1 MNITD
6 YINRVKDIELTC
18 AIPVLPKL
26 NLLSE
31 KMIADFLGVERK
43 VIRSIYGA
51 HMAKLEELGARR
63 VDLYEFTACGYNCES
78 CKSGW
83 FLSLDGYSLNVSRS
97 FRYAFLYSKECV
109 VYIDDILC
117 KRQKLHRE
125 LDAVEKV
132 VQPCNEDVDKKPA
145 NPSMTTAEIGDIIS
159 TEVTNDLCIFTNDT
173 FGSIRTIMRDND
185 PWFVA
190 ADVCRALEIN
200 NNRMAVERLDDDEKA
215 DVSLTDTS
223 SNGVKQ
229 KREMTIINEPGLYS
243 LVLGS
248 RKPEAKAFKRWITHD
263 VIPSIRKNGAYIMGQ
278 ETLSETELIARAL
291 IACNKIVEDQ
301 KIQIAELQC
310 KNDILL
316 ANAQA
321 WEYPSIVN
329 AFMRKYACAC
339 CAGNFESAWSELY
352 RNLQYKHHINL
363 KIRKAKPNTS
373 YMKRALPDELP
384 IIAQT
389 ALAMCETAGLD
400 VVAIINEVNVAHLT
414 A

>member
-1 MNITD
+1 MNIVD
-6 YINRVKDIELTC
+6 YINRVKDIELAC

-26 NLLSE
+26 NLISE
-31 KMIADFLGVERK
+31 KMLADFLCVERK
-43 VIRSIYGA
+43 VVRNIYNA
-51 HMAKLEELGARR
+51 HKAKLEELGARR
-63 VDLYEFTACGYNCES
+63 VEVKEFIALGYNCES

-83 FLSLDGYSLNVSRS
+83 VLSFDDYSLNVVRS
-97 FRYAFLYSKECV
+97 FGYTFLYSKECV

-117 KRQKLHRE
+117 KRQKLHRN
-125 LDAVEKV
+125 LNAAAQV
-132 VQPCNEDVDKKPA
+132 VQPNNEVVDDMPA
-145 NPSMTTAEIGDIIS
+145 EAGVPAVEMGDITS
-159 TEVTNDLCIFTNDT
+159 PEAGNDLFTFTSDA
-173 FGSIRTIMRDND
+173 FGSIRTIMRDGD

-190 ADVCRALEIN
+190 ADVCRALELDQVTN
-200 NNRMAVERLDDDEKA
+200 ALRKLDDDEKA
-215 DVSLTDTS
+215 LISIKGISRGNENT
-223 SNGVKQ
+223 N
-229 KREMTIINEPGLYS
+229 IINEPGLYS
-243 LVLGS
+243 IVLGS

-278 ETLSETELIARAL
+278 ETLSETELIAKAL

-301 KIQIAELQC
+301 KIQIAKLKC

-321 WEYPSIVN
+321 WEYPSIIN
-329 AFMRKYACAC
+329 AFMRKYACTC
-339 CAGNFESAWSELY
+339 CAGSFESAWSELY

-389 ALAMCETAGLD
+389 ALAMCESAGLD
-400 VVAIINEVNVAHLT
+400 AAAIINEVNIAALT
-414 A
+414 S